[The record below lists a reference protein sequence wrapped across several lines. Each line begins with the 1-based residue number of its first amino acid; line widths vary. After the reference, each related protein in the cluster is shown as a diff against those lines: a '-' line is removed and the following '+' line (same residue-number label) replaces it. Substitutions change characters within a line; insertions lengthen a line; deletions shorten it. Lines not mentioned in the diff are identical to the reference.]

1 MGKTIVMQQINEL
14 RKNAALKKNAVKKIK
29 EMVAENRLP
38 KIVKLMHQMYPNL
51 DGELI
56 DSTLK
61 VLYVTQNIDELT
73 RATQGYMSRQ
83 ERSVRYGCEW
93 ELPYFIARGLV
104 YDLCAGID
112 VDNPTREDL
121 QNSEVF
127 RVAIIYQCPKSKVKK
142 FIESLTDLP
151 DAVVSETEPEITFE
165 EAVAN
170 LHPIARKQW
179 DNRSKGV
186 YHIEGYEI
194 LSEVLKEYSSLSEW
208 NDDSWERRHERVPE
222 LHYYNVHGKLDL
234 DCDIQRILK

>member
-14 RKNAALKKNAVKKIK
+14 RKKAALKENAIKKIN

-38 KIVKLMHQMYPNL
+38 KIVKLMHQMYADL
-51 DGELI
+51 DGERI
-56 DSTLK
+56 ASTLK
-61 VLYVTQNIDELT
+61 VLSVTQDIDELT
-73 RATQGYMSRQ
+73 RATQGYMSRK
-83 ERSVRYGCEW
+83 ERLMRYGCEW
-93 ELPYFIARGLV
+93 ELPCFIAKGLI

-127 RVAIIYQCPKSKVKK
+127 RVAITYQYPKSDVKK
-142 FIESLTDLP
+142 FIASLTDLP
-151 DAVVSETEPEITFE
+151 AAVVSEAEAEITFE

-170 LHPIARKQW
+170 LHPIARKKW
-179 DNRSKGV
+179 DNRSKGI
-186 YHIEGYEI
+186 YHIEGYEV
-194 LSEVLKEYSSLSEW
+194 LSEVLKEYSSLAEW

-222 LHYYNVHGKLDL
+222 LYYYNAHGKLDL